1 MAPKAPKRAAS
12 PDGNGAAEA
21 VPAKAKMAAV
31 KAKAKSNPVPAKA
44 KMAAVK
50 AKAKPNPVPA
60 KAHGIV
66 DGRLVPVEVT
76 RGAGV
81 VCRPTVNTWNRWA
94 DLGLTEHMKEVISE
108 LIKRDMMRGLVNSY
122 GYSEELMVI
131 TYDEHTF
138 ISVKWEKRE
147 AFCTDTELVY
157 QILDLFLETVSDWD

>member
-1 MAPKAPKRAAS
+1 MAPKAPKRAAG

-21 VPAKAKMAAV
+21 VPAKAKT
-31 KAKAKSNPVPAKA
+31 
-44 KMAAVK
+44 AAVK

-94 DLGLTEHMKEVISE
+94 DLGLTEHMK
-108 LIKRDMMRGLVNSY
+108 G
-122 GYSEELMVI
+122 
-131 TYDEHTF
+131 
-138 ISVKWEKRE
+138 
-147 AFCTDTELVY
+147 
-157 QILDLFLETVSDWD
+157 